1 MYHGKWNITL
11 HNILDVLSTKPDL
24 FKDTGSVDAVA
35 DAVDQFEKA
44 HAERLQRS
52 VFHQRRIVKIKVNEH
67 RLGK

>member
-1 MYHGKWNITL
+1 MYYQQTL
-11 HNILDVLSTKPDL
+11 DL

-67 RLGK
+67 RLGKWMTL